1 MKLPRKTK
9 ATEPPPVPKRRGRPP
24 KQRRTEDGTVT
35 DVLKKPK
42 PIVLIGRYV
51 LKQFSK
57 RVRIGKVVSYEVGLY
72 RVVFE
77 NGVSEDMDSGIIRK
91 ILLKGCDFDGDLIRR
106 KKKLDEMLLRKI
118 DEAKETKSSELRA
131 ENEKERDE
139 TGEVTDDSMDLGLK
153 AEKRIELPTLVLP
166 PKLQLPRSSG
176 TIGVPENYVSHLFSV
191 YAFLRSF
198 SYRLFLSPFTLD
210 EFVGALNCRVA
221 NTLLDA
227 VHVSLMRALKRKL
240 ENLSAEGSKIASKCL
255 RYTDWSLL
263 DALTWPVF
271 LVQYLTVN
279 GYTKGSE
286 WKGFYNEILCGEYYS
301 LPASRKLMILQIL
314 CEEVL
319 ESEELKAE
327 MNMREES
334 EVGKNYDAEDIP
346 HAENEPKRVHQQH
359 AKTAD
364 CQDEESL
371 KSVSKL
377 DAVNLPGNSEDEVD
391 DNGDECRLCGMEG
404 TLLCCDGCPA
414 VYHSRCIGVMKMYIP
429 EGEWYCP
436 ECKINMTEPTI
447 ARGTSLKGAEI
458 FGMDLYGQLFMGTC
472 DHLLV
477 LNDSSSEFC
486 LKYYNQNDIP
496 EVIRVLYA
504 SMQHRHIYSS
514 ICTAILQYWNIS
526 ESFILPCVPNG
537 VHINSE
543 CSKIDEN
550 TSVTLLPH
558 VVENDHNGVSLGKA
572 EDGLTSVNGICND
585 NMVRSLDASLVTSSP
600 TRETSDNTITKESP
614 STDMKLQKETVTSS
628 GVLTVNHQSDTNCP
642 NPDNRSTAAILP
654 KCSSVSNQFI
664 NYGHAKDMGLPM
676 NLSLQTK
683 GDQTGFGKGKG
694 NITNDFVYMGC
705 SYKPQ
710 SYINYYMHGDF
721 AASAAANLAI
731 LSSEDSRSEGHM
743 IDLRRA
749 TSENTNLIAKA
760 FSLTVSRFVWPSS
773 DKKLVEVPR
782 ERCGWCLSCKAPA
795 SSKKGCMLN
804 HAAICATKSAVR
816 TFSGLAPVR
825 SGEGI
830 GPIIATYVIYMEE
843 SLRGLI
849 DGPFLSGNYRRQWR
863 EQMERATSFNNI
875 MPLLLKLEEN
885 IRSIAFCGEWLKLTD
900 EWLVESLTIRSATS
914 ILGTTQTRASCD
926 LGRKQP
932 IKYVV
937 DPHREN
943 FGWRNS
949 KYTKSVFQKAA
960 LPKFLVRKAARQ
972 GGSKKILSIIYPDS
986 AVSEIPKR
994 SRQLVWRAAVQMSR
1008 NASQLALQVRHL
1020 DFHIRWID
1028 LIQPEYNLQDGKVQD
1043 TEVSAFRNANI
1054 CDKKREQ
1061 GKTLYDIDFGSQ
1073 KHVPSRVLKNAKID
1087 QGPKRDKYWFPET
1100 RTPLYLIKEYEVRN
1114 EKEPSY
1120 KDNFNI
1126 APQWHK
1132 RRLNAIFT
1140 DIFSYL
1146 THKRDNLDPPSC
1158 SVCKQGV
1165 FFRNALKCSACQGYC
1180 HEGCSIIPT
1189 FPTYTD
1195 AELLTTCKQCYHTR
1209 LLTLKETNNK
1219 SPTSPL
1225 LSKGHEHSP
1234 LTILKGLKPKCD
1246 NQILLSTREKDRR
1259 SDMEKVASYSSL
1271 ESKSSRRKSSWGIIW
1286 KKNSSEDS
1294 GLDFRLKKI
1303 ILKRRTSLPQLEP
1316 VCHLCQNSY
1325 RPDLMYIGCETC
1337 TRWYHAEA
1345 LELEESQIFSVLG
1358 FKCSRCRKIKSPACP
1373 YSQASQKKDSGA
1385 DSGSGTLADA
1395 IASEPDTAIFAEE
1408 VSKRRTLADAR
1419 ANEPDTPIFPA
1430 EEVYDAR
1437 ASEPDTPIFP
1447 AEEASK
1453 RITLADARASE
1464 PDTPI
1469 FPAEEVSDA
1478 RASEPD
1484 TPIFPAEEASKRRRT
1499 LASKRRALADARA
1512 SEPGT
1517 PIFPAEEVSKEENNR
1532 LSFSLSN
1539 VELIAEPNF
1548 EADAGIESNLV
1559 SGPGLQKM
1567 PTRSHFKPEGD
1578 SNDSFGG
1585 EIPHPEI
1592 STQDETDNLLAE
1604 VFPPFVQ
1611 HDSLSV
1617 HYNLLNYSE
1626 IVANEYSE
1634 FETEFELMDLDSE
1647 EAYAPGDLSGIT
1659 KDSCT
1664 LDVPEELASTSLN
1677 NNQGPTI
1684 SSNQNVHSC
1693 TECSQTDPA
1702 PDLNCKDCPRWFHKK
1717 CSRWIESPSMLEEE
1731 WKCGDCRDW
1740 S

>member
-1 MKLPRKTK
+1 MKLPPETK
-9 ATEPPPVPKRRGRPP
+9 AMEPPPVPKRRGRPP
-24 KQRRTEDGTVT
+24 KQRRTENGKVT
-35 DVLKKPK
+35 DVPKKPK

-51 LKQFSK
+51 LKQFPK
-57 RVRIGKVVSYEVGLY
+57 RARIGKVVSYKIGLY
-72 RVVFE
+72 RVEFE
-77 NGVSEDMDSGIIRK
+77 NRVSEDLDSGVIRK
-91 ILLKGCDFDGDLIRR
+91 ILLEDCDLDLDDGLIKR
-106 KKKLDEMLLRKI
+106 KKKLDGLLSRKI
-118 DEAKETKSSELRA
+118 DEAKKKKKSSELRE
-131 ENEKERDE
+131 ENDKEQDVM
-139 TGEVTDDSMDLGLK
+139 GEVTDDSMDLCSK
-153 AEKRIELPTLVLP
+153 AETRLESPMLDLP
-166 PKLQLPRSSG
+166 PKLELPPSSR

-198 SYRLFLSPFTLD
+198 SIRLFLSPFTLD
-210 EFVGALNCRVA
+210 DFVGALNCRVS

-227 VHVSLMRALKRKL
+227 VHVSLLRALKRHL
-240 ENLSAEGSKIASKCL
+240 ESLSAEGSKIASKCL
-255 RYTDWSLL
+255 RYSDWSLL

-271 LVQYLTVN
+271 LIQYVTVN

-346 HAENEPKRVHQQH
+346 HAENEPKGVHRRH

-391 DNGDECRLCGMEG
+391 NNGDECRLCGMDG

-436 ECKINMTEPTI
+436 ECKINMTGPTI

-486 LKYYNQNDIP
+486 LKYYNQIDIP

-504 SMQHRHIYSS
+504 SMQHRHVYSS
-514 ICTAILQYWNIS
+514 ICTAVLQYWNIS
-526 ESFILPCVPNG
+526 ESFLLPCVPNG

-543 CSKIDEN
+543 YSKIDED
-550 TSVTLLPH
+550 TSAALLPH
-558 VVENDHNGVSLGKA
+558 VVENDHKDVSFGKPEYSLA
-572 EDGLTSVNGICND
+572 SVDGICSD
-585 NMVRSLDASLVTSSP
+585 NMVPSLDASLVTSSP

-614 STDMKLQKETVTSS
+614 STNMKLQKETVMSS
-628 GVLTVNHQSDTNCP
+628 GVFTVNHQSDTNCQ
-642 NPDNRSTAAILP
+642 NPDNRSNAAILA

-664 NYGHAKDMGLPM
+664 TYGHANDMGLPM

-731 LSSEDSRSEGHM
+731 LSSVDSRSEGHVT
-743 IDLRRA
+743 DLRRA
-749 TSENTNLIAKA
+749 TSENTNLLEKA
-760 FSLTVSRFVWPSS
+760 FSLTVSCFVWPSS
-773 DKKLVEVPR
+773 DKKLAEVPR

-804 HAAICATKSAVR
+804 HAAICATQSAVR
-816 TFSGLAPVR
+816 IFSGLAPVR

-830 GPIIATYVIYMEE
+830 GPTIATYVIYMEE
-843 SLRGLI
+843 SLHGLI
-849 DGPFLSGNYRRQWR
+849 DGPFLSGNYRKQWR
-863 EQMERATSFNNI
+863 EHMERATSFNSI
-875 MPLLLKLEEN
+875 KPLLLKLEEN

-900 EWLVESLTIRSATS
+900 EWLVESLTIQSATS
-914 ILGTTQTRASCD
+914 ILGTTETRASCD
-926 LGRKQP
+926 RCRKQP
-932 IKYVV
+932 IKYAAG
-937 DPHREN
+937 PCREN

-949 KYTKSVFQKAA
+949 KFTKSVFQKAA
-960 LPKFLVRKAARQ
+960 LPKYMVRRAARQ

-986 AVSEIPKR
+986 GVSEIPKR
-994 SRQLVWRAAVQMSR
+994 SRQLIWRAAVQMSR
-1008 NASQLALQVRHL
+1008 SASQLALQVRYL
-1020 DFHIRWID
+1020 DLHIRWID
-1028 LIQPEYNLQDGKVQD
+1028 LIRPEYNLQDGKVQD
-1043 TEVSAFRNANI
+1043 TEVSALRNANI
-1054 CDKKREQ
+1054 CDKKREE
-1061 GKTLYDIDFGSQ
+1061 GKTSYDIDFGSK
-1073 KHVPSRVLKNAKID
+1073 KHIPSRVLKNAKIV
-1087 QGPKRDKYWFPET
+1087 QGPKGEKYWFSET
-1100 RTPLYLIKEYEVRN
+1100 RIPLYLIKEYEVSN
-1114 EKEPSY
+1114 EKKLSY
-1120 KDNFNI
+1120 EDNLNI
-1126 APQWHK
+1126 ASQWHK
-1132 RRLNAIFT
+1132 KRLNAIFM

-1146 THKRDNLDPPSC
+1146 THKRDNLDMPSC

-1165 FFRNALKCSACQGYC
+1165 LFRNALKCSACLGYC
-1180 HEGCSIIPT
+1180 HEGCSIIPA
-1189 FPTYTD
+1189 FPMYTD
-1195 AELLTTCKQCYHTR
+1195 AEFLTTCKQCYHTR
-1209 LLTLKETNNK
+1209 LLTQKEINNK

-1225 LSKGHEHSP
+1225 SLKGHEHSS

-1246 NQILLSTREKDRR
+1246 NQILLSTRAEDCR
-1259 SDMEKVASYSSL
+1259 SDIEKVASYSSM
-1271 ESKSSRRKSSWGIIW
+1271 EAKSSRRKSWGIIW
-1286 KKNSSEDS
+1286 KKNNSEDT

-1316 VCHLCQNSY
+1316 VCHLCQMPY

-1345 LELEESQIFSVLG
+1345 LELEESKIFSVLG
-1358 FKCSRCRKIKSPACP
+1358 FKCCKCRKIKSPACP
-1373 YSQASQKKDSGA
+1373 YSQASKKKDPGA
-1385 DSGSGTLADA
+1385 DSGSGTLAD
-1395 IASEPDTAIFAEE
+1395 T
-1408 VSKRRTLADAR
+1408 
-1419 ANEPDTPIFPA
+1419 
-1430 EEVYDAR
+1430 R

-1447 AEEASK
+1447 AEEVCK
-1453 RITLADARASE
+1453 RRTLADARASE

-1469 FPAEEVSDA
+1469 FPAEEVSKRRTLADA

-1484 TPIFPAEEASKRRRT
+1484 TPIFLAEEVSKRRT
-1499 LASKRRALADARA
+1499 LADARA
-1512 SEPGT
+1512 SGLDT
-1517 PIFPAEEVSKEENNR
+1517 PIFPAEEVSKKENNP

-1548 EADAGIESNLV
+1548 EVDAGIESNLV
-1559 SGPGLQKM
+1559 SGSVLQKM

-1578 SNDSFGG
+1578 SNGSFGG
-1585 EIPHPEI
+1585 QIPHAGI
-1592 STQDETDNLLAE
+1592 SDEMDNLPAE
-1604 VFPPFVQ
+1604 VFPPFVEQ
-1611 HDSLSV
+1611 DSLSA
-1617 HYNLLNYSE
+1617 HYNFLNYSE
-1626 IVANEYSE
+1626 IEANEYTE
-1634 FETEFELMDLDSE
+1634 FETESELMDIDFE
-1647 EAYAPGDLSGIT
+1647 EAYAPGDLSGIA
-1659 KDSCT
+1659 DSCT

-1684 SSNQNVHSC
+1684 SSNRNVHSC
-1693 TECSQTDPA
+1693 AECSQTEPA
-1702 PDLNCKDCPRWFHKK
+1702 PDLNCEDCPMRIHKK
-1717 CSRWIESPSMLEEE
+1717 CSRWIESSSMLEEE
-1731 WKCGDCRDW
+1731 WKCGNCRNW